1 MRAFHLILFDGH
13 SPVPRRVDF
22 EAEGPDHA
30 FQIARNE
37 TDGVEVEL
45 WEGATLLAHL
55 TKAGE
60 SLWKLDR
67 CRGGKAAVG
76 DRGPVLTAEL

>member
-1 MRAFHLILFDGH
+1 MRAFHLILFDGR
-13 SPVPRRVDF
+13 SPAARRVDF

-37 TDGVEVEL
+37 TEGIEVEL
-45 WEGATLLAHL
+45 WEGDTLLARL

-67 CRGGKAAVG
+67 CRGGKAAVA
-76 DRGPVLTAEL
+76 DRGPVLTAGL